1 MPRNYWG
8 YRIDKTKI
16 DFFRQELAEGKLRQG
31 WGWDDEQN
39 LNQLTMDSG
48 ARRNLPIFRKVKKG
62 DILLVPRLPTWN
74 EVAIVEATQ
83 DFDEG
88 YDFSIHPERK
98 DFGHIFPA
106 RLIKSFNR
114 TNRNVLGDLRASL
127 KQVNRFWNMSHC
139 KDNIEAL
146 INHDEPLI
154 DSIGFSS
161 RFNNL
166 LTDNISKSLDQTN
179 FYNGFYQQMNEQ
191 FSNEEWEY
199 ALVEG
204 IRKILPEP
212 ILVERTGGIAEK
224 DHGTDILITLP
235 GLLGKSYGIA
245 IQVKDYHGLMKNDG
259 AIKQIQKADHWN
271 NENFTVIDKY
281 VIVTHCYKDDHL
293 EERFKNVEGV
303 TILFA
308 EQLES
313 LLKDIAMSFIGLDE
327 N

>member
-1 MPRNYWG
+1 MSRNYWG

-39 LNQLTMDSG
+39 LRQLTMDSG

-88 YDFSIHPERK
+88 YDFSIHPELE

-114 TNRNVLGDLRASL
+114 ANTNVLGDLRASL

-139 KDNIEAL
+139 KDSIEAL
-146 INHDEPLI
+146 INHDELLI
-154 DSIGFSS
+154 DSIGFSN

-166 LTDNISKSLDQTN
+166 LTDNISKSLEQTN
-179 FYNGFYQQMNEQ
+179 FYNSFYQQMNEQ

-245 IQVKDYHGLMKNDG
+245 IQVKDYRGLMKNDG
-259 AIKQIQKADHWN
+259 AIKQIQKANHWN

-281 VIVTHCYKDDHL
+281 VIVTRCLKDDHP
-293 EERFKNVEGV
+293 EERFKNVDGV
-303 TILFA
+303 TVLFA

-313 LLKDIAMSFIGLDE
+313 LLKDIATGFIGLDR

>member
-1 MPRNYWG
+1 MSRKFWG

-16 DFFRQELAEGKLRQG
+16 DYFRQELKEGRLRQG
-31 WGWDDEQN
+31 WGWKDEQN
-39 LNQLTMDSG
+39 LRQLTMDSG

-83 DFDEG
+83 DFSEG
-88 YDFSIHPERK
+88 YDFSIDPK
-98 DFGHIFPA
+98 LGDFGHIFPA

-114 TNRNVLGDLRASL
+114 KNANVLGDLRASL
-127 KQVNRFWNMSHC
+127 KQVNRFWNMTHC
-139 KDNIEAL
+139 KDSIEKL
-146 INHDEPLI
+146 INHDELLI
-154 DSIGFSS
+154 DSIGFSD

-166 LTDNISKSLDQTN
+166 LTDNISKSLEQTDFYTN
-179 FYNGFYQQMNEQ
+179 FYRQMNEQ

-212 ILVERTGGIAEK
+212 ILVERTAGVSEK
-224 DHGTDILITLP
+224 EHGTDILITLP

-245 IQVKDYHGLMKNDG
+245 IQVKDYRGLMSDG
-259 AIKQIQKADHWN
+259 AIKQIQKADSWN
-271 NENFTVIDKY
+271 NENLTIIDKY
-281 VIVTHCYKDDHL
+281 VIVTQCSKDDHP
-293 EERFKNVEGV
+293 EDFQNADGV

-313 LLKDIAMSFIGLDE
+313 LLKDIATGFIGLDK

>member
-1 MPRNYWG
+1 MSRNYWG

-39 LNQLTMDSG
+39 LRQLTMDSG

-88 YDFSIHPERK
+88 YDFFIHPELE

-114 TNRNVLGDLRASL
+114 TNTNVLGDLRASL

-139 KDNIEAL
+139 KDSIEAL
-146 INHDEPLI
+146 INHDELLI
-154 DSIGFSS
+154 DSIGFSN

-166 LTDNISKSLDQTN
+166 LTDNISKSLEQTN
-179 FYNGFYQQMNEQ
+179 FYNSFYQQMNKQ

-212 ILVERTGGIAEK
+212 ILVERTGGPAEK

-245 IQVKDYHGLMKNDG
+245 IQVKDYRGLMSDG
-259 AIKQIQKADHWN
+259 AIKQIQKADYWN

-281 VIVTHCYKDDHL
+281 VIVTCCLEDDHP
-293 EERFKNVEGV
+293 EEDFKDIDGV
-303 TILFA
+303 TVLFA

-313 LLKDIAMSFIGLDE
+313 LLKDITTGFIGLDR